1 MKKGVQDVQKRT
13 EVHFAVPSRTLAAQF
28 SDFKINACEIREDF
42 RRRSN
47 ALHHP
52 VIYRSAKAL
61 HLTAAYSAASY
72 ALTQNDEADRV
83 LL

>member
-1 MKKGVQDVQKRT
+1 M
-13 EVHFAVPSRTLAAQF
+13 AAQF
-28 SDFKINACEIREDF
+28 CSPKNNPCEIREDF
-42 RRRSN
+42 CRRSN
-47 ALHHP
+47 GLHHP

-61 HLTAAYSAASY
+61 HLTAAYSAVPY

>member
-1 MKKGVQDVQKRT
+1 M
-13 EVHFAVPSRTLAAQF
+13 AAQF
-28 SDFKINACEIREDF
+28 SGFKINACEIREDF
-42 RRRSN
+42 RRKPN

-52 VIYRSAKAL
+52 VIYRSVKPL